1 MRAEILLAF
10 HWNHSIRTYQE
21 RRMAEEL
28 EDNFEDGP
36 EEDEELDENEL
47 SDEEAEER
55 YLAILQSAT
64 DITSAAVSN
73 AGAQALENPDQVAAL
88 FTKVFDAIVNL

>member
-1 MRAEILLAF
+1 
-10 HWNHSIRTYQE
+10 
-21 RRMAEEL
+21 MATEP
-28 EDNFEDGP
+28 EDDFEDEP
-36 EEDEELDENEL
+36 EDDEEDTDDGEL

-64 DITSAAVSN
+64 EITAAAVSN

>member
-1 MRAEILLAF
+1 
-10 HWNHSIRTYQE
+10 
-21 RRMAEEL
+21 MANES
-28 EDNFEDGP
+28 EDAFED
-36 EEDEELDENEL
+36 DEEIEDNEL

-73 AGAQALENPDQVAAL
+73 AGAQALDNPDQVAAL

>member
-1 MRAEILLAF
+1 
-10 HWNHSIRTYQE
+10 
-21 RRMAEEL
+21 MAHEP
-28 EDNFEDGP
+28 EDTFDD
-36 EEDEELDENEL
+36 DEEIDDNEL

>member
-1 MRAEILLAF
+1 MAQEPEDAFDDEPDDGEEI
-10 HWNHSIRTYQE
+10 
-21 RRMAEEL
+21 
-28 EDNFEDGP
+28 DD
-36 EEDEELDENEL
+36 NEL

>member
-1 MRAEILLAF
+1 
-10 HWNHSIRTYQE
+10 
-21 RRMAEEL
+21 MANEPV
-28 EDNFEDGP
+28 DDFED
-36 EEDEELDENEL
+36 EREDDDENLDDNEL

-73 AGAQALENPDQVAAL
+73 AGAQALNNPDQVAAL

>member
-1 MRAEILLAF
+1 MAQETEDAF
-10 HWNHSIRTYQE
+10 DG
-21 RRMAEEL
+21 EL
-28 EDNFEDGP
+28 EDD
-36 EEDEELDENEL
+36 DEIDDNEL

>member
-1 MRAEILLAF
+1 
-10 HWNHSIRTYQE
+10 
-21 RRMAEEL
+21 MANEP
-28 EDNFEDGP
+28 EDDF
-36 EEDEELDENEL
+36 EDEEELDDNEL

-55 YLAILQSAT
+55 YLVILQSAT

>member
-1 MRAEILLAF
+1 MANEPENAF
-10 HWNHSIRTYQE
+10 
-21 RRMAEEL
+21 
-28 EDNFEDGP
+28 D
-36 EEDEELDENEL
+36 DEEIEDNEL

-64 DITSAAVSN
+64 EITAAAVSN
-73 AGAQALENPDQVAAL
+73 AGAEALKNPDQVATL

>member
-1 MRAEILLAF
+1 MSSNATPPGILLAF
-10 HWNHSIRTYQE
+10 A
-21 RRMAEEL
+21 RRFPKEPAMAKE
-28 EDNFEDGP
+28 P
-36 EEDEELDENEL
+36 EESFDDDEEIEDNEL

>member
-1 MRAEILLAF
+1 MSMAHEPEDAF
-10 HWNHSIRTYQE
+10 DDE
-21 RRMAEEL
+21 P
-28 EDNFEDGP
+28 ED
-36 EEDEELDENEL
+36 DEEIDGKEL

>member
-1 MRAEILLAF
+1 MANEPEDDF
-10 HWNHSIRTYQE
+10 ENE
-21 RRMAEEL
+21 R
-28 EDNFEDGP
+28 EDD
-36 EEDEELDENEL
+36 EEDLDDNEL

-73 AGAQALENPDQVAAL
+73 AGAQALNNPDQVAAL

>member
-1 MRAEILLAF
+1 
-10 HWNHSIRTYQE
+10 
-21 RRMAEEL
+21 MANE
-28 EDNFEDGP
+28 P
-36 EEDEELDENEL
+36 EEDFDDEPIEGDEDELGDDEL
-47 SDEEAEER
+47 SSEEAEER

-64 DITSAAVSN
+64 EITAAAVSN

>member
-1 MRAEILLAF
+1 
-10 HWNHSIRTYQE
+10 
-21 RRMAEEL
+21 MATEP
-28 EDNFEDGP
+28 EDDF
-36 EEDEELDENEL
+36 EDEEEDLDDTEL
-47 SDEEAEER
+47 SNEEAEER

>member
-1 MRAEILLAF
+1 MSMAHESEEAF
-10 HWNHSIRTYQE
+10 
-21 RRMAEEL
+21 
-28 EDNFEDGP
+28 DD
-36 EEDEELDENEL
+36 DEEIEDNEL

>member
-1 MRAEILLAF
+1 MAHESEEAF
-10 HWNHSIRTYQE
+10 
-21 RRMAEEL
+21 
-28 EDNFEDGP
+28 D
-36 EEDEELDENEL
+36 DEEEIEDNEL

>member
-1 MRAEILLAF
+1 MPHESEDTFDEDDEI
-10 HWNHSIRTYQE
+10 
-21 RRMAEEL
+21 
-28 EDNFEDGP
+28 EDT
-36 EEDEELDENEL
+36 EL

-55 YLAILQSAT
+55 YLAILQAAT

-73 AGAQALENPDQVAAL
+73 AGSQALENPDQVAAL

>member
-1 MRAEILLAF
+1 
-10 HWNHSIRTYQE
+10 
-21 RRMAEEL
+21 MANEPV
-28 EDNFEDGP
+28 DDFED
-36 EEDEELDENEL
+36 EREDDEEELDDNEL

-73 AGAQALENPDQVAAL
+73 AGAQALNNPDQVAAL